1 MAKTNK
7 KKAKK
12 KNLKPWIVA
21 LVTLIVAL
29 LTGAGVNISI
39 ENGKV
44 KSDIVYSDEEQP
56 AEIMDGISDVEYGQ
70 GEVKVDGEEIPT
82 VESVDASGQQVNP
95 EDETPEECPEGEE
108 CGRGA
113 AYPYVDTSTPQAFI
127 NATLGGCYDVD
138 GHYNEQCWDYA
149 ALFTLNYAGRTFY
162 TCGTGAA
169 KGAFADGCWQKNAG
183 TEFIFTTDP
192 RDIIPGAIVG
202 FNNEVFRFESCFN
215 PVVEHCVIITDGKIV
230 LTTYDGT
237 VTETNFTNCACFVN
251 VYISKY
257 SENRISVVFDMTN
270 ARYTTFH
277 KCQLENAELLVSAKN
292 KTNGVDFYSCWF
304 ENLTSIYR
312 KDSTSKAPSAC
323 DCNYVRVDSYN
334 ADENT
339 IDYISGRG
347 LLLQKSTGNSGLK
360 TALNNSVVLE
370 EANIYNK
377 GDGFSDYTPIYRITT
392 TETDFN
398 QPLNKRTIYKTS
410 VNSAEFNLQSILRYS
425 GADCVFNVVAR
436 ILYSDDS
443 SKIIETKVRI
453 AARI

>member
-1 MAKTNK
+1 MAKTK
-7 KKAKK
+7 EIKAKK
-12 KNLKPWIVA
+12 TNKCKTKKSLKPWIIA

-127 NATLGGCYDVD
+127 NATLGGCYNID
-138 GHYNEQCWDYA
+138 GYYDEQCWDYA

-202 FNNEVFRFESCFN
+202 FNNGTYGHVGIATGYYNNGYVTLAGQNQGGGLCPGSTMGARVNIINISLKYFAGAFIPKTYITKPEPTPEPVPTPEPDDPGVIYYDVKKGDTMGSIMKKFE
-215 PVVEHCVIITDGKIV
+215 GKIDWSKMNEYADRWTSTK
-230 LTTYDGT
+230 LNKGKT
-237 VTETNFTNCACFVN
+237 VYYGWTHGSG
-251 VYISKY
+251 YG
-257 SENRISVVFDMTN
+257 
-270 ARYTTFH
+270 
-277 KCQLENAELLVSAKN
+277 L
-292 KTNGVDFYSCWF
+292 FYG
-304 ENLTSIYR
+304 
-312 KDSTSKAPSAC
+312 D
-323 DCNYVRVDSYN
+323 
-334 ADENT
+334 T
-339 IDYISGRG
+339 IR
-347 LLLQKSTGNSGLK
+347 
-360 TALNNSVVLE
+360 
-370 EANIYNK
+370 YNK
-377 GDGFSDYTPIYRITT
+377 
-392 TETDFN
+392 
-398 QPLNKRTIYKTS
+398 
-410 VNSAEFNLQSILRYS
+410 
-425 GADCVFNVVAR
+425 
-436 ILYSDDS
+436 
-443 SKIIETKVRI
+443 
-453 AARI
+453 